1 MRSGRAPHDGAG
13 AEVGLGMT
21 GVRGKSRGFGALALL
36 LLLAACS
43 GARTSGEASLPQ
55 TRGVYKVGEPYAVN
69 GRWYR
74 PQYDPAYEAVGIASW
89 YGAAFHGRRTAN
101 GEIFDRNR
109 LTAAHPTLPLPSLV
123 EVTNLE
129 NGRRLVVRVND
140 RGPFVDGRLIDL
152 SEAAAR
158 RLGFRRKGLA
168 RVRVRFL
175 RLAEDARGR
184 PPRPGPVRAERSAPA
199 EGDAAGRLRRCEDL
213 ATPYFVQLGAFRDT
227 ARAREAAR
235 RTRGL
240 APIRFESTMRGEV
253 RLARVVLGPIA
264 SAAVAR
270 SILDRVRRMGY
281 PEAFLSAG
289 GRGAVPCL
297 AGRFPSL
304 G

>member
-1 MRSGRAPHDGAG
+1 M
-13 AEVGLGMT
+13 
-21 GVRGKSRGFGALALL
+21 LL
-36 LLLAACS
+36 LLLLVACS
-43 GARTSGEASLPQ
+43 ASRAPEDAPLPRTE
-55 TRGVYKVGEPYAVN
+55 GVYKLGRPYAVN

-74 PQYDPAYEAVGIASW
+74 PRFDPTYEAVGIASW
-89 YGAAFHGRRTAN
+89 YGVPFHGRRTAN

-129 NGRRLVVRVND
+129 TGRSLVVRVND

-158 RLGFRRKGLA
+158 ELGFREKGLA

-175 RLAEDARGR
+175 RLADDARGV
-184 PPRPGPVRAERSAPA
+184 PPRPRPVPARAEGPRKTETVGEA
-199 EGDAAGRLRRCEDL
+199 GDGRQLRRCADV

-227 ARAREAAR
+227 ARARRVAR
-235 RTRGL
+235 RLRGL
-240 APIRFESTMRGEV
+240 APIRFESATRDGLG
-253 RLARVVLGPIA
+253 LARVVLGPI
-264 SAAVAR
+264 SSEAVAR

-289 GRGAVPCL
+289 GRGAAPCL
-297 AGRFPSL
+297 AGGVPSL

>member
-1 MRSGRAPHDGAG
+1 MMPRMGTVRLWGA
-13 AEVGLGMT
+13 M
-21 GVRGKSRGFGALALL
+21 LL
-36 LLLAACS
+36 LLVLAACS
-43 GARTSGEASLPQ
+43 TGGSRDGQPLPQ
-55 TRGVYKVGEPYAVN
+55 TTGVYKLGNPYVVN
-69 GRWYR
+69 GRRYR
-74 PQYDPAYEAVGIASW
+74 PQFDPAYEAVGIASW
-89 YGAAFHGRRTAN
+89 YGKAFHGRRTAN

-129 NGRRLVVRVND
+129 TGRRLVVRVND
-140 RGPFVDGRLIDL
+140 RGPFVGDRLIDL

-158 RLGFRRKGLA
+158 ELGFRNKGLA

-175 RLAEDARGR
+175 RLADDARGK
-184 PPRPGPVRAERSAPA
+184 PPRPRQARTRPERTVPPVV
-199 EGDAAGRLRRCEDL
+199 AGETGRGGLRRCAEA
-213 ATPYFVQLGAFRDT
+213 ATPYFVQLGAFREL
-227 ARAREAAR
+227 ARARKAAR
-235 RTRGL
+235 RLRGL
-240 APIRFESTMRGEV
+240 ASIRFESTMLGND

-264 SAAVAR
+264 SEAVAR

-289 GRGAVPCL
+289 GRAAAPCL